1 MDKYGI
7 MKSNNSDEN
16 QMISPTTLKVLL
28 FKFQKQ
34 TNLNRQNKRQQM
46 INGIKSSDDKFKSA
60 ICNLNL
66 LNAGEQMIAFD

>member
-16 QMISPTTLKVLL
+16 QMISPTTLKALL
-28 FKFQKQ
+28 FRFKKQ

-46 INGIKSSDDKFKSA
+46 INGIKSK
-60 ICNLNL
+60 C
-66 LNAGEQMIAFD
+66 

>member
-28 FKFQKQ
+28 FKFKKQ
-34 TNLNRQNKRQQM
+34 TNLNRQNRQQM
-46 INGIKSSDDKFKSA
+46 INGIKSK
-60 ICNLNL
+60 C
-66 LNAGEQMIAFD
+66 